1 MIELR
6 DVALQIG
13 GHPLLTGINARIGT
27 GEFVAVLG
35 PNGVGKT
42 TLLRSIAGLH
52 KPSAGTIFIDGIAN
66 ADLRPLERAG
76 RVAFVTGD
84 EAVFEAL
91 SVAEVVATGRIPYHR
106 WWQWRA
112 GADDERAIAAALA
125 SVRLDAFARRLFST
139 LSAGERQRVWIALGL
154 AQETPI
160 LLLDEPTSHLD
171 VRVAHEILE
180 LLHGLARAGKTI
192 VCALHDVNEAA
203 AYADRIAMLG
213 EGRLLEFARPDDLLT
228 GPALERVYG
237 IRMERVRTASGRLRA
252 FVLGSD
258 RLLVM
263 RRPNVRTEDPADDS
277 AVLTAGNRDAD
288 RIVGRVKERRNDV
301 VLHAREHL
309 SVRAGRDEERV
320 RQHCLGCVERGR
332 VVFAQSRARIPNQ
345 DGRVVGG
352 AVKHDVN
359 AAMHFAVGRSEANAG
374 EPENHQRQHRLTHR
388 RVLHRAPESRE
399 SRDRRAA
406 ACRPAP

>member
-6 DVALQIG
+6 DVALRIG
-13 GHPLLTGINARIGT
+13 GHLLLTGIDARIGT

-42 TLLRSIAGLH
+42 TLLRAIAGLH
-52 KPSAGTIFIDGIAN
+52 KPSAGTIFIDGISN
-66 ADLRPLERAG
+66 ADLRPLERA
-76 RVAFVTGD
+76 RCVAFVTGD

-106 WWQWRA
+106 WWQWRPGDA
-112 GADDERAIAAALA
+112 DERAIAAALA
-125 SVRLDAFARRLFST
+125 SVRLDPFAQRLFST

-203 AYADRIAMLG
+203 AYAGRIAMLG
-213 EGRLLEFARPDDLLT
+213 ERRLLEFARPDDLLT
-228 GPALERVYG
+228 GSALERVYG

-258 RLLVM
+258 R
-263 RRPNVRTEDPADDS
+263 
-277 AVLTAGNRDAD
+277 
-288 RIVGRVKERRNDV
+288 
-301 VLHAREHL
+301 
-309 SVRAGRDEERV
+309 
-320 RQHCLGCVERGR
+320 
-332 VVFAQSRARIPNQ
+332 
-345 DGRVVGG
+345 
-352 AVKHDVN
+352 
-359 AAMHFAVGRSEANAG
+359 
-374 EPENHQRQHRLTHR
+374 
-388 RVLHRAPESRE
+388 
-399 SRDRRAA
+399 
-406 ACRPAP
+406 

>member
-6 DVALQIG
+6 DVALRIG
-13 GHPLLTGINARIGT
+13 GHPLLTGIDARIGT

-42 TLLRSIAGLH
+42 TLLRAIAGLH

-66 ADLRPLERAG
+66 ADLRPFERAR

-112 GADDERAIAAALA
+112 GDDDERAIAAALA

-213 EGRLLEFARPDDLLT
+213 ERRLLEFARPDDLLT

-252 FVLGSD
+252 FVLGGD
-258 RLLVM
+258 R
-263 RRPNVRTEDPADDS
+263 
-277 AVLTAGNRDAD
+277 
-288 RIVGRVKERRNDV
+288 
-301 VLHAREHL
+301 
-309 SVRAGRDEERV
+309 
-320 RQHCLGCVERGR
+320 
-332 VVFAQSRARIPNQ
+332 
-345 DGRVVGG
+345 
-352 AVKHDVN
+352 
-359 AAMHFAVGRSEANAG
+359 
-374 EPENHQRQHRLTHR
+374 
-388 RVLHRAPESRE
+388 
-399 SRDRRAA
+399 
-406 ACRPAP
+406 

>member
-13 GHPLLTGINARIGT
+13 GHPLLAGIDAGVRT

-42 TLLRSIAGLH
+42 TLLRAIAGLH

-66 ADLRPLERAG
+66 ADLRPFERAR

-112 GADDERAIAAALA
+112 DADDERAVAAALT
-125 SVRLDAFARRLFST
+125 SVRLEAFAERLFST

-180 LLHGLARAGKTI
+180 LLHGLARSGKTI

-213 EGRLLEFARPDDLLT
+213 EHRLLEFARPDDLLT
-228 GPALERVYG
+228 GTALERVYG

-258 RLLVM
+258 G
-263 RRPNVRTEDPADDS
+263 D
-277 AVLTAGNRDAD
+277 
-288 RIVGRVKERRNDV
+288 
-301 VLHAREHL
+301 
-309 SVRAGRDEERV
+309 
-320 RQHCLGCVERGR
+320 
-332 VVFAQSRARIPNQ
+332 
-345 DGRVVGG
+345 
-352 AVKHDVN
+352 
-359 AAMHFAVGRSEANAG
+359 
-374 EPENHQRQHRLTHR
+374 
-388 RVLHRAPESRE
+388 
-399 SRDRRAA
+399 
-406 ACRPAP
+406 

>member
-1 MIELR
+1 MIEMR

-13 GHPLLTGINARIGT
+13 GHPLLTGISARIGT

-42 TLLRSIAGLH
+42 TLLRAIAGLH

-258 RLLVM
+258 R
-263 RRPNVRTEDPADDS
+263 
-277 AVLTAGNRDAD
+277 
-288 RIVGRVKERRNDV
+288 
-301 VLHAREHL
+301 
-309 SVRAGRDEERV
+309 
-320 RQHCLGCVERGR
+320 
-332 VVFAQSRARIPNQ
+332 
-345 DGRVVGG
+345 
-352 AVKHDVN
+352 
-359 AAMHFAVGRSEANAG
+359 
-374 EPENHQRQHRLTHR
+374 
-388 RVLHRAPESRE
+388 
-399 SRDRRAA
+399 
-406 ACRPAP
+406 